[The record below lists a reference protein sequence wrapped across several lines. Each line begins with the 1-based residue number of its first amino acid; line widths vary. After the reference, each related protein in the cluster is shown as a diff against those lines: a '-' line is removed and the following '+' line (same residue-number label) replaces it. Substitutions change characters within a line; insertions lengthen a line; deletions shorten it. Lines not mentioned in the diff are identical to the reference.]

1 MNFENVLNTLYE
13 LYKDMSIDQLEAEL
27 REWPSKLEIGA
38 SRIIIMNKVIIAL
51 IETRRQLEKG
61 LI

>member
-13 LYKDMSIDQLEAEL
+13 LYKDMSVDQLEGEL

-51 IETRRQLEKG
+51 IETRRQLKKG